1 MPADQGEDGRPRELV
16 GIGKVE
22 LQEGASLRAREE
34 RVSKRYDDEQRV
46 VWAGASRLTSSPAP
60 LSMTWT
66 TRAPHGSSVGG
77 CDMAAAAGGANI
89 GLRSSAPP
97 TRERAPRWGARLPSR
112 LRPRTGVSVA
122 DVALPSGRS
131 SAAPGRGS
139 RPRCSRDGRATL
151 RWPIARPIDQL
162 FAAQRQ
168 TSAARSACAKSGPE
182 RALRCLEGRVS
193 PGGTD
198 WATVIARAPSA
209 HHPGACF
216 CHPPT
221 HATT

>member
-1 MPADQGEDGRPRELV
+1 
-16 GIGKVE
+16 
-22 LQEGASLRAREE
+22 
-34 RVSKRYDDEQRV
+34 
-46 VWAGASRLTSSPAP
+46 
-60 LSMTWT
+60 
-66 TRAPHGSSVGG
+66 
-77 CDMAAAAGGANI
+77 MAW
-89 GLRSSAPP
+89 RSA
-97 TRERAPRWGARLPSR
+97 
-112 LRPRTGVSVA
+112 
-122 DVALPSGRS
+122 RS

-151 RWPIARPIDQL
+151 RWPIARPIDHL

-193 PGGTD
+193 RGGTD

-221 HATT
+221 RAAMQGPMDECAHPHARAPWQAEQMVRDAPPGRATATAGATGAAAAAAGAEEGRPPLCRARASTRATSVDVERRHETLGHEAQALQ